1 MSIKTH
7 IAISATISLA
17 LIAVIAC
24 QQKTEAPKEQ
34 PKAVTEQKTGAEN
47 DSVGARLSKVMDE
60 VSEKVNEET
69 ITNSVGAKID
79 QVIEAIEKSK
89 EKVKEIE
96 SKVEET
102 VAGPNLFANADFAQ
116 GLKDW
121 EKTKGCTVI
130 KEDGK
135 NVVELTGQ
143 ANEQVRLYQKFNAV
157 AGHVYRLSFNVKYE
171 NGNAFGIFRDDVT
184 NQEKYLH
191 TGAKAA
197 WKTYTKE
204 FKAENNGEVRVF
216 LSCQGDGK
224 FYYSDPKLIDL
235 GPQE

>member
-1 MSIKTH
+1 MTIKTH
-7 IAISATISLA
+7 IAIAATISLA
-17 LIAVIAC
+17 LIALIAC
-24 QQKTEAPKEQ
+24 QQKTEASKEQ
-34 PKAVTEQKTGAEN
+34 SKAVSEQKTKVEEVMKNFEQEAKAETEK
-47 DSVGARLSKVMDE
+47 LETKV
-60 VSEKVNEET
+60 EKAAKEFKEQVKEE
-69 ITNSVGAKID
+69 
-79 QVIEAIEKSK
+79 
-89 EKVKEIE
+89 VKEIE

-143 ANEQVRLYQKFNAV
+143 ANEQVRLYQRFNAV

-184 NQEKYLH
+184 SQEKYLH

-197 WKTYTKE
+197 WKTYTKD
-204 FKAENNGEVRVF
+204 FKAENNGDVRVF

-224 FYYSDPKLIDL
+224 FYYADPKLIDL

>member
-1 MSIKTH
+1 MTIKSH
-7 IAISATISLA
+7 IAIAATVSLA

-24 QQKTEAPKEQ
+24 QQKTQAPKEQ
-34 PKAVTEQKTGAEN
+34 SKAVSEQKAKVEEVMKNFEQEAKAETEK
-47 DSVGARLSKVMDE
+47 LETKVEQVAKE
-60 VSEKVNEET
+60 VKEE
-69 ITNSVGAKID
+69 A
-79 QVIEAIEKSK
+79 
-89 EKVKEIE
+89 KEIE
-96 SKVEET
+96 SKVEEA
-102 VAGPNLFANADFAQ
+102 VAGPNLFANADFSQ

-121 EKTKGCTVI
+121 EKTKGCAVI

-184 NQEKYLH
+184 SQEKYLH

-197 WKTYTKE
+197 WKAYTKD

-224 FYYSDPKLIDL
+224 FYYADPKLIDL

>member
-1 MSIKTH
+1 MTIKHH

-17 LIAVIAC
+17 LIALIAC
-24 QQKTEAPKEQ
+24 QQKTQAPKEQ
-34 PKAVTEQKTGAEN
+34 SKAVSEQKAKVEEVMNNSEQEAKAETEKLETK
-47 DSVGARLSKVMDE
+47 VEQVARE
-60 VSEKVNEET
+60 VKEE
-69 ITNSVGAKID
+69 A
-79 QVIEAIEKSK
+79 
-89 EKVKEIE
+89 KEIE
-96 SKVEET
+96 SKVEGT

-184 NQEKYLH
+184 SQEKYLH

-197 WKTYTKE
+197 WKTYTKD

>member
-1 MSIKTH
+1 MTIKHH
-7 IAISATISLA
+7 IMLSAVISLTI
-17 LIAVIAC
+17 IAVIAC
-24 QQKTEAPKEQ
+24 QQKTQAPKEE
-34 PKAVTEQKTGAEN
+34 PKVVTEQKTKVEEAVKNFEQETKAETEKLE
-47 DSVGARLSKVMDE
+47 A
-60 VSEKVNEET
+60 KVNEAAQE
-69 ITNSVGAKID
+69 V
-79 QVIEAIEKSK
+79 K
-89 EKVKEIE
+89 EEVKEIE
-96 SKVEET
+96 SKVEEA
-102 VAGPNLFANADFAQ
+102 VAGPNLFANADFSQ

-121 EKTKGCTVI
+121 EKTKGCAVI

-135 NVVELTGQ
+135 NIVELTGQ

-184 NQEKYLH
+184 SQEKYLH

-197 WKTYTKE
+197 WKTYTKD
-204 FKAENNGEVRVF
+204 FKAENNGDVRVF

-224 FYYSDPKLIDL
+224 FYYADPKLIDL

>member
-1 MSIKTH
+1 MTIKHH
-7 IAISATISLA
+7 IILSAVVSLTI
-17 LIAVIAC
+17 IAVIAC
-24 QQKTEAPKEQ
+24 QQKPQAPKEE
-34 PKAVTEQKTGAEN
+34 PKAVTEQKTKVEEAVKNFEQEAKAETEKLE
-47 DSVGARLSKVMDE
+47 A
-60 VSEKVNEET
+60 KVNEAAQE
-69 ITNSVGAKID
+69 V
-79 QVIEAIEKSK
+79 K
-89 EKVKEIE
+89 EEVKEIE
-96 SKVEET
+96 SKVEEA

-121 EKTKGCTVI
+121 EKTKGCAVI

-184 NQEKYLH
+184 SQEKYLH

-197 WKTYTKE
+197 WKTYTKD
-204 FKAENNGEVRVF
+204 FKAENNGDVRVF

-224 FYYSDPKLIDL
+224 FYYADPKLIDL

>member
-1 MSIKTH
+1 MTIKTH
-7 IAISATISLA
+7 IAIAATVSLA

-24 QQKTEAPKEQ
+24 QQKTQAPKEQ
-34 PKAVTEQKTGAEN
+34 SKAVSEQKAKVEEVMKNFEQEAKAETEK
-47 DSVGARLSKVMDE
+47 LETKVEQVAKE
-60 VSEKVNEET
+60 VKEE
-69 ITNSVGAKID
+69 A
-79 QVIEAIEKSK
+79 
-89 EKVKEIE
+89 KEIE

-184 NQEKYLH
+184 SQEKYLH

-197 WKTYTKE
+197 WKTYTKD

-224 FYYSDPKLIDL
+224 FYYADPKLIDL

>member
-1 MSIKTH
+1 MTIKHH
-7 IAISATISLA
+7 IILSAVVSLTI
-17 LIAVIAC
+17 IAVIAC
-24 QQKTEAPKEQ
+24 QQKPQAPKEE
-34 PKAVTEQKTGAEN
+34 PKAVTEQKTKVEEAVKNFEQEAKAETEKLE
-47 DSVGARLSKVMDE
+47 AK
-60 VSEKVNEET
+60 VSEAAQEVKEE
-69 ITNSVGAKID
+69 
-79 QVIEAIEKSK
+79 
-89 EKVKEIE
+89 VKEIE
-96 SKVEET
+96 SKVEEA

-121 EKTKGCTVI
+121 EKTKGCAVI

-135 NVVELTGQ
+135 NIVELTGQ
-143 ANEQVRLYQKFNAV
+143 ANEQVRFYQKFNAV

-184 NQEKYLH
+184 NEEKYLH

-197 WKTYTKE
+197 WKAYTKD

-224 FYYSDPKLIDL
+224 FYYADPKLIDL

>member
-1 MSIKTH
+1 MTIKHH
-7 IAISATISLA
+7 IILSATITVA
-17 LIAVIAC
+17 LIAIIAC
-24 QQKTEAPKEQ
+24 QQKTQAPKEQ
-34 PKAVTEQKTGAEN
+34 SKAVSEQKAKVEEVMNNFEQEAKAETEKLETK
-47 DSVGARLSKVMDE
+47 VEQVARE
-60 VSEKVNEET
+60 VKEE
-69 ITNSVGAKID
+69 
-79 QVIEAIEKSK
+79 
-89 EKVKEIE
+89 VKEIE
-96 SKVEET
+96 SKVEEA
-102 VAGPNLFANADFAQ
+102 VAGPNLFANADFSQ

-121 EKTKGCTVI
+121 EKTKGCAVI

-135 NVVELTGQ
+135 NIVELTGQ

-184 NQEKYLH
+184 SQEKYLH

-197 WKTYTKE
+197 WKTYTKD
-204 FKAENNGEVRVF
+204 FKAENNGDVRVF

-224 FYYSDPKLIDL
+224 FYYADPKFIDL